1 MCANWPSTYYTFL
14 PDHRRAYI
22 FIVLASRI
30 THPRCNRREIPFFVV
45 GSVGWRN
52 GDRGFEGGEARV
64 EVESRSRGQKQ
75 SLQRVDRVDAALGQ
89 QPRLSLNRVPT
100 SVYDA
105 RNEHDWDE
113 EENDNSSGMI

>member
-1 MCANWPSTYYTFL
+1 MCVNWPSMYLTYQTIVGPTFSSSS
-14 PDHRRAYI
+14 DH
-22 FIVLASRI
+22 
-30 THPRCNRREIPFFVV
+30 NRREIPFFVV